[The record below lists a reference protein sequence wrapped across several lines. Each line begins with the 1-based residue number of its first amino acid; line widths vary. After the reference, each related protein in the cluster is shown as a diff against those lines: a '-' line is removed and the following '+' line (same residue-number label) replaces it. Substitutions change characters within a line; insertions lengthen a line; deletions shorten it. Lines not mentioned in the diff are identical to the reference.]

1 VNILGNVVNV
11 PKRMGRPP
19 KVPAAL
25 ETEDKINQRNKR
37 KKSVNKEN
45 DENKLRRSARN
56 KVKNNLMN

>member
-1 VNILGNVVNV
+1 
-11 PKRMGRPP
+11 MGRPP